1 MSSVSYAIQETWSRQ
16 AYPSQRSPPS
26 RPRSRKVKSLS
37 LPTFL
42 ATTIS
47 VAAILLSLSTCKAL
61 RTRHQF
67 SGVTRRRLS
76 EGDKGIDEDE
86 RSVIEG
92 CLDLEE
98 ELGIIEG
105 RAISSSEVESLNR
118 VTALVSMLSEEAVA
132 KETVQEPLPVGG
144 HLHLTQQLLG
154 KSSVFEPQNI
164 ALLGLNSPLQTSVEF
179 PGPAGG
185 APALDPDSWID
196 SIPSISDQP
205 EGQEAAESF
214 RVSDDDSEA
223 GQASGSPVS
232 TGQHP
237 AGLSH
242 LLDDVQSHPYVRL
255 PVLEKGVVPKS
266 IQTYRL
272 FEERVGVSS
281 FYFYL
286 LGVRDLFAQKTLNQ
300 HDADLLVHFV
310 EQLVRVSYRRAQ
322 RSHAYPFPIRSVE
335 HLGEYFI
342 AFDAIVC
349 AIELL
354 GECMQLPLWWERFAA
369 GFNINYYIPVLPVG
383 GNRVS
388 KFLNKLTT
396 RLAAA
401 LKIYKTGRRPP
412 LREVI
417 LLKRLLFCHPLGKHQ
432 FKHQKWHPWRRDG
445 GKF

>member
-105 RAISSSEVESLNR
+105 RAISSSEVDSLNR

-132 KETVQEPLPVGG
+132 KETMQEPLPVGG
-144 HLHLTQQLLG
+144 QLRLTQQWLDDPSG
-154 KSSVFEPQNI
+154 FDPKYSEVIGQH
-164 ALLGLNSPLQTSVEF
+164 SPLQASAELLGAT
-179 PGPAGG
+179 GG
-185 APALDPDSWID
+185 TPALDPDSWID
-196 SIPSISDQP
+196 SIPSINNQP
-205 EGQEAAESF
+205 EGQKAVDSF
-214 RVSDDDSEA
+214 RVSDGNSKA
-223 GQASGSPVS
+223 GQASGVSAS

-242 LLDDVQSHPYVRL
+242 LLHDVQSHPYVRL
-255 PVLEKGVVPKS
+255 PVLEKGVVPRNLRVS
-266 IQTYRL
+266 IL
-272 FEERVGVSS
+272 FT
-281 FYFYL
+281 
-286 LGVRDLFAQKTLNQ
+286 QKTGAFSFNIYMRTMRKLLLKKSLNQ
-300 HDADLLVHFV
+300 IDANTLVGAVEKLVTSSWVQSRKGARGRTPIYFV
-310 EQLVRVSYRRAQ
+310 EA
-322 RSHAYPFPIRSVE
+322 
-335 HLGEYFI
+335 LGRYFI
-342 AFDAIVC
+342 SLDAIVC
-349 AIELL
+349 ASQIL
-354 GECMQLPLWWERFAA
+354 GDCMQLPLWWETFVAS
-369 GFNINYYIPVLPVG
+369 FNTNFPLY
-383 GNRVS
+383 NARS
-388 KFLNKLTT
+388 RANKLTDFHIDFAR
-396 RLAAA
+396 RLIAA
-401 LKIYKTGRRPP
+401 LDIYKTGRRPA
-412 LREVI
+412 LTEVI
-417 LLKRLLFCHPLGKHQ
+417 ALKRLLFCFPLGRHR
-432 FKHQKWHPWRRDG
+432 FKGPKWDSWREDG
-445 GKF
+445 GCY